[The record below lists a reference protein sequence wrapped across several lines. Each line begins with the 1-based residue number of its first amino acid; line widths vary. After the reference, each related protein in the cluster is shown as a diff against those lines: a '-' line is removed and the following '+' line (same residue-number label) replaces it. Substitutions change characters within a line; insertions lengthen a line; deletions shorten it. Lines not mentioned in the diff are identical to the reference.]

1 MRVLCF
7 RSLVFIQLLLLV
19 LSQDNPPGF
28 ISIDCGLPSN
38 STSVD
43 EQTNLTHVSDDQFI
57 DTGVNYEI
65 APNYATD
72 ELYTKYLTVRSF
84 PSGTRNCYTLTSLSA
99 GSKYLVRAG
108 FLYGNYDNK
117 NNPPN
122 FDIHLGVNYWG
133 SVDLPDADGAYFHEI
148 IATAT
153 SNYLQICLVKKDRG
167 TPFISVLELRPLL
180 TTLYND
186 DANATQS
193 LVLSARFDI
202 GARSQELRY
211 PHDPYDRIWRNYT
224 METWR
229 YIETNSTVQPDKDFA
244 TPSTVMQT
252 AATTSSTNQSL
263 DISWSS
269 DNESTV
275 FLIILHFSEIQELP
289 PTALRQFD
297 IFGNGVLALN
307 SITPIKLYSEWAKYT
322 HTWHTEYTASLKA
335 TSNSTLPPILNAF
348 ELYVVRPTTGIPT
361 YSGDVAAINKIKA
374 NYQVNKGW
382 SGDPCVPTEFS
393 WTGVTCTTESNNIP
407 RITLLNLSSC
417 GLTGVI
423 VSSFGNLS
431 TLNSLDLSY
440 NDLSG
445 DLPTFL
451 DQLSALTYL
460 DVTGNSNIST
470 TLPPGLQQRK
480 RDGNLMFRFG
490 GASRYSRPSNN
501 KTKILLA
508 VIIPVAAVGLLLLL
522 ACLIKRS
529 GFRRLANGEE
539 IRNKNSTDLE
549 DLELFIMVNCMTAR
563 KLQSS
568 SSRQGTREF
577 LAEVR
582 HLSRIHHRNLVP
594 LIGYC
599 KDGLGCMALV
609 YEYMSGGSLRTYLR
623 GKDRNARVLSWE
635 ERLHILLEAAQGLL
649 YLHRECAPPIIH
661 RDVKTENILLNHMLE
676 AKIADFGL
684 SKAFRDNC
692 THMSITV
699 AGTPGYLDPEYNSSC
714 RLTEKSDVYS
724 FGVVLLEV
732 VTAKPP
738 IIDGRNKIHLTLWV
752 HQQLTKGSMDDIV
765 DTRIL
770 DRYDVNSAWKVVQ
783 LAMSCCLETSAQ
795 RPVMSHLVSELKD
808 CLELVLGTSS
818 VMDSGRSS
826 SSRRIAFEVAKNG
839 ESSLPDGPSVR

>member
-1 MRVLCF
+1 M
-7 RSLVFIQLLLLV
+7 
-19 LSQDNPPGF
+19 
-28 ISIDCGLPSN
+28 
-38 STSVD
+38 
-43 EQTNLTHVSDDQFI
+43 
-57 DTGVNYEI
+57 
-65 APNYATD
+65 
-72 ELYTKYLTVRSF
+72 
-84 PSGTRNCYTLTSLSA
+84 
-99 GSKYLVRAG
+99 
-108 FLYGNYDNK
+108 
-117 NNPPN
+117 
-122 FDIHLGVNYWG
+122 
-133 SVDLPDADGAYFHEI
+133 
-148 IATAT
+148 
-153 SNYLQICLVKKDRG
+153 LQ
-167 TPFISVLELRPLL
+167 PL
-180 TTLYND
+180 
-186 DANATQS
+186 
-193 LVLSARFDI
+193 I
-202 GARSQELRY
+202 
-211 PHDPYDRIWRNYT
+211 
-224 METWR
+224 
-229 YIETNSTVQPDKDFA
+229 K
-244 TPSTVMQT
+244 
-252 AATTSSTNQSL
+252 
-263 DISWSS
+263 
-269 DNESTV
+269 
-275 FLIILHFSEIQELP
+275 
-289 PTALRQFD
+289 LRQ
-297 IFGNGVLALN
+297 
-307 SITPIKLYSEWAKYT
+307 
-322 HTWHTEYTASLKA
+322 
-335 TSNSTLPPILNAF
+335 
-348 ELYVVRPTTGIPT
+348 TT
-361 YSGDVAAINKIKA
+361 K
-374 NYQVNKGW
+374 
-382 SGDPCVPTEFS
+382 
-393 WTGVTCTTESNNIP
+393 
-407 RITLLNLSSC
+407 NLSSC

-539 IRNKNSTDLE
+539 IRNKNSTDLVDSNGNIVQIDSQHFTYKDVQKITNNFE
-549 DLELFIMVNCMTAR
+549 KMIGKGGFGAVYHGQLYDGTQVAV
-563 KLQSS
+563 KLLDS